1 MLLWVGNP
9 EVNSRG
15 FRASREVA
23 VKMSVRVQSL
33 RSLPGP
39 KDLPPVGAHSH
50 ACYVSADSWQEAYI
64 PCHVSPDTF
73 KPAHDCETLIPLQV
87 SDFPSATTWRKHFTF
102 EGLTVIR

>member
-64 PCHVSPDTF
+64 PCHVDVIELLSV
-73 KPAHDCETLIPLQV
+73 LI
-87 SDFPSATTWRKHFTF
+87 TWQLGFLWS
-102 EGLTVIR
+102 E

>member
-64 PCHVSPDTF
+64 PCHVYVIELLSV
-73 KPAHDCETLIPLQV
+73 LI
-87 SDFPSATTWRKHFTF
+87 TWQLGFLWS
-102 EGLTVIR
+102 E